1 VKRNELCGIV
11 LEGRGSCAAARVE
24 CCHGPLQGPLR
35 QYELKS
41 SNAGSYSSLFLG
53 ELQCGEGHPFRH
65 VIEDDDC
72 MLTIVGDLR
81 LGVGPAGETA
91 ALERLVR
98 SIHKEGLE
106 STLQS
111 MRGSYAGVFTDKR
124 RGEVCIFSDW
134 FATHPVYY
142 AFWQQEKLFLF
153 ASRLDVLGDVCMRLG
168 RPLSV
173 NADAVRCLLGLG
185 YIVEDWTL
193 LNEVRHLMPCSV
205 VRCSSSLSGL
215 TSTRYHRWREKPT
228 FAGSRVECVDRF
240 DTLIRS
246 AVSSEWQVDRLL
258 GKASYAFL
266 SGGLDSRLNVMI
278 AHDMGLTGPSL
289 LTITFGTSS
298 GSDARV
304 AQEISSSIGA
314 EHLFYSLNR
323 GLYLLRI
330 FADSVVANGG
340 LNAFQGSAH
349 KLAAMSM
356 LDHRPYG
363 LAHGGQIGGD
373 IWGRDIRR
381 GLDLRRELTM
391 AGLLDAGGPLGK
403 VQGLDSLIQQYPD
416 EDTYEQYIFDQQLS
430 NHDLNGHRSLLGMT
444 EEGSPFCDPDLVDFC
459 LSLPRSWRA
468 GDNVR
473 IWWMNSKAR
482 MLTEWAWEHAG
493 VRPTSVPL
501 VRVGVQVTR
510 YESYFRRKLGL
521 PVNHMNPFW
530 EWFHNEH
537 ELGDSLRHL
546 VLELSPLIDDSE
558 LRSDVLRA
566 ALPSA
571 RYETLCYAA
580 TAVAG
585 IDLLTHPQDVD
596 GCKRRWTLLLQS
608 GSAESGL
615 EVDAT

>member
-1 VKRNELCGIV
+1 MFGIL
-11 LEGRGSCAAARVE
+11 LEGCGGSAAARVE
-24 CCHGPLQGPLR
+24 CCRGPSQGMLQ

-41 SNAGSYSSLFLG
+41 SDAGSCSTLFLG
-53 ELQCGEGHPFRH
+53 GLLSGEGHPFQH
-65 VIEDDDC
+65 VIEDKDC

-91 ALERLVR
+91 ALERLVT
-98 SIHKEGLE
+98 SIHAEGLE
-106 STLQS
+106 STLRL
-111 MRGSYAGVFTDKR
+111 MRGSYAGVFADKR
-124 RGEVCIFSDW
+124 RGEVSVFSDW

-142 AFWQQEKLFLF
+142 ASWQQEKLFVF
-153 ASRLDVLGDVCMRLG
+153 ATRLDVLSDVCLRLG

-193 LNEVRHLMPCSV
+193 LNEVRHLMPRSV
-205 VRCSSSLSGL
+205 VRCSSDLREL
-215 TSTRYHRWREKPT
+215 TSSRYHTWQTKPT
-228 FAGSRVECVDRF
+228 FTGSKVECVDQI
-240 DTLIRS
+240 DTLIRN
-246 AVSSEWQVDRLL
+246 AVSSEWQVDRLM

-266 SGGLDSRLNVMI
+266 SGGLDSRLNVML
-278 AHDMGLTGPSL
+278 AHDMGLTGSSL
-289 LTITFGTSS
+289 LTITFGMSG
-298 GSDARV
+298 GSDARI
-304 AQEISSSIGA
+304 AQEISSSMRA
-314 EHLFYSLNR
+314 EHLFYSLDH
-323 GLYLLRI
+323 GLYLLRV

-349 KLAAMSM
+349 KLAAMGM
-356 LDHRPYG
+356 IDHRPYG

-373 IWGRDIRR
+373 VWGHDIRR
-381 GLDLRRELTM
+381 GLDLRRELVM
-391 AGLLDAGGPLGK
+391 EGLHDAGGPLGK
-403 VQGLDSLIQQYPD
+403 VQGLDSLIQRYPD
-416 EDTYEQYIFDQQLS
+416 ESTYEQYIFDQQLS
-430 NHDLNGHRSLLGMT
+430 NNSLNGFRSLLGMT
-444 EEGSPFCDPDLVDFC
+444 EEASPFYDPDLVDFC
-459 LSLPRSWRA
+459 RSLPRSWRA

-482 MLTEWAWEHAG
+482 MLTEWTWEHAG

-501 VRVGVQVTR
+501 VRAGVQVKR
-510 YESYFRRKLGL
+510 YESYFGRKLGL
-521 PVNHMNPFW
+521 PIDHMNPYW
-530 EWFHNEH
+530 EWFRNEH
-537 ELGDSLRHL
+537 TLGDSLRHL

-571 RYETLCYAA
+571 RYTKLCSAA

-596 GCKRRWTLLLQS
+596 GCKRRWSLLLRS
-608 GSAESGL
+608 GDADSSS